1 MSSDALICPHCQ
13 QQHLSTGDL
22 PKEVVVVVPC
32 PGCGELA
39 VMFREM
45 VVPVDRSLLRSG
57 TRRKRILHI
66 AEIISEFVD
75 SGVIPEANSILLGEH
90 LPFLAAEDASGARP
104 LPNPITDEE
113 FVQFQ
118 KVDLRAID
126 NAASFR
132 QIFG

>member
-1 MSSDALICPHCQ
+1 MSDHSLICPHCQ
-13 QQHLSTGDL
+13 QQPLPTGEL

-45 VVPVDRSLLRSG
+45 VVPVDRALLRSG

-66 AEIISEFVD
+66 AEIITEFVD
-75 SGVIPEANSILLGEH
+75 SGVIPEANSILLGEN
-90 LPFLAAEDASGARP
+90 LPFLAAEDSDTPGA
-104 LPNPITDEE
+104 NPITDEE
-113 FVQFQ
+113 FSQFR
-118 KVDLRAID
+118 KVELRAID

-132 QIFG
+132 RIFG